1 MPRAKPL
8 GDDQVRRLR
17 TAAQHLHRP
26 RRCSAVDLVR
36 HLAGVQAQVLSA
48 AGLALLARTEGLTH
62 EQVDRARLVDRS
74 IVLTWAMRGTLHLIA
89 AEDFGWLQPLVIEPR
104 IANAHRRLREEGV
117 PADQTAK
124 AVRLIARMLE
134 RDGPLIRSEIAERL
148 RRQGVRTEGQAIAHL
163 VWLAAAQGVICYG
176 PDRDGEQCLVL
187 VRDWL
192 GKQNPM
198 EQDEALAELAI
209 RYLTAHA
216 PATAADMAFWSGL
229 RLTDVKRAWAAIQD
243 RLVAVET
250 DRGTQWALRSHE
262 VPARP
267 GLVRLLPAFDEYLL
281 GWRERDIVASDEQWS
296 RVNRGGGWLHPV
308 VVHDGRIVATWRMER
323 GSKILTIEIKQFA
336 ALPPAVGRGVA
347 TEADGIAAFLNSSV
361 GLVFA

>member
-26 RRCSAVDLVR
+26 RPLSAVDLVR

-89 AEDFGWLQPLVIEPR
+89 AEDVGWWQPLIMEPR

-163 VWLAAAQGVICYG
+163 VWVAAAQGVICYG
-176 PDRDGEQCLVL
+176 PDRDGERGLVL
-187 VRDWL
+187 GRGWR
-192 GKQNPM
+192 GEQNPM

-229 RLTDVKRAWAAIQD
+229 R
-243 RLVAVET
+243 
-250 DRGTQWALRSHE
+250 
-262 VPARP
+262 
-267 GLVRLLPAFDEYLL
+267 
-281 GWRERDIVASDEQWS
+281 
-296 RVNRGGGWLHPV
+296 
-308 VVHDGRIVATWRMER
+308 
-323 GSKILTIEIKQFA
+323 
-336 ALPPAVGRGVA
+336 
-347 TEADGIAAFLNSSV
+347 
-361 GLVFA
+361 